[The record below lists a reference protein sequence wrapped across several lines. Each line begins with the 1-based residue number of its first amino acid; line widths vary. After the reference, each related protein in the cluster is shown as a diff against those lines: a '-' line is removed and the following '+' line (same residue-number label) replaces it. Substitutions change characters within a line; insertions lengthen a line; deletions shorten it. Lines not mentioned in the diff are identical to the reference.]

1 MGGVVAPARARG
13 RGGVGSA
20 GRRRGRVPL
29 RRVDGRGREALHNSE
44 REEPQVGDRWLC
56 EEELGQGETR
66 TCGV

>member
-1 MGGVVAPARARG
+1 MRLREREDEEALGQPAGGGDGSLSVGWMGGGARR
-13 RGGVGSA
+13 
-20 GRRRGRVPL
+20 
-29 RRVDGRGREALHNSE
+29 LHNSE